1 MRKAKHPEYICPKC
15 VILDFFLRIQFSVFL
30 SRKQIKLFMKYLIG
44 IDGGGTKTDCA
55 IADLSGKII
64 RQLSGKPSNF
74 LVIGVEE
81 AIENIFALIEE
92 NLFALEGDFAD
103 VKQIVI
109 GVAGAGRDDDA
120 FLLEKG
126 FKDYAE
132 QQGVHF
138 KGVKVLSDAHIA
150 LEGAFPSSAGCILIA
165 GTGSILF
172 GKDEKGVIHRV
183 GGFGRMIGDEGS
195 GYSIGRKALNAVSKA
210 SDGRGEETLI
220 SEMLNEKMNSGFSSS
235 IINKVY
241 KEKLD
246 VASVAKIVI
255 KAAQEGDA
263 IAEDILDEQAD
274 ELVLHIRSLINK
286 ILIDNFRV
294 AFSGSLIDNKNFYSD
309 LLRRKI
315 RSTLPNVNVIQ
326 AAFPPLGG
334 AIIFAKRLA
343 DEK

>member
-1 MRKAKHPEYICPKC
+1 
-15 VILDFFLRIQFSVFL
+15 
-30 SRKQIKLFMKYLIG
+30 MKYLIG

-64 RQLSGKPSNF
+64 SQTSGKPSNF

-81 AIENIFALIEE
+81 AVENLFALIEE
-92 NLFALEGDFAD
+92 NLFSLEGDFAD

-109 GVAGAGRDDDA
+109 GVAGAGREEDA
-120 FLLEKG
+120 KLLEKS
-126 FKDYAE
+126 FKDYADQE
-132 QQGVHF
+132 RIHF

-150 LEGAFPSSAGCILIA
+150 LEGAFPDSAGCILIA

-172 GKDEKGVIHRV
+172 GKDEKGTIHRV
-183 GGFGRMIGDEGS
+183 GGFGRLIGDEGS

-210 SDGRGEETLI
+210 SDGRGEETMI
-220 SEMLNEKMNSGFSSS
+220 SELLDAKMNHNTSKN

-241 KEKLD
+241 NEKLD

-255 KAAQEGDA
+255 EAAEEGDP
-263 IAEDILDEQAD
+263 IAEDILDEEAD

-286 ILIDNFRV
+286 IDTDKLNV
-294 AFSGSLIDNKNFYSD
+294 AFSGSLLDNKNFYSE
-309 LLRRKI
+309 LLKNKI
-315 RSTLPNVNVIQ
+315 KSTLPNVKVVKPAN
-326 AAFPPLGG
+326 PPVSG
-334 AIIFAKRLA
+334 AILFAKRIA

>member
-1 MRKAKHPEYICPKC
+1 
-15 VILDFFLRIQFSVFL
+15 
-30 SRKQIKLFMKYLIG
+30 MKYLIG

-64 RQLSGKPSNF
+64 NEISGKPSNF
-74 LVIGVEE
+74 LIIGIQE
-81 AIENIFALIEE
+81 AVENIFALIEE
-92 NLFALEGDFAD
+92 NLFQIGGDFAN

-109 GVAGAGRDDDA
+109 GVAGAGRDEDA
-120 FLLEKG
+120 KLLEKS
-126 FKDYAE
+126 FKDYSE
-132 QQGVHF
+132 EQGVHF

-150 LEGAFPSSAGCILIA
+150 LEGAFPDSAGCILIA

-183 GGFGRMIGDEGS
+183 GGFGRLIGDEGS

-220 SEMLNEKMNSGFSSS
+220 SELLNAKMNSSFSIS

-255 KAAQEGDA
+255 EAAEEGDP
-263 IAEDILDEQAD
+263 IAEDILDEEAD
-274 ELVLHIRSLINK
+274 ELVLHIKSLLDK
-286 ILIDNFRV
+286 IQIDKLNI
-294 AFSGSLIDNKNFYSD
+294 AFSGSLLDNKNFYSA
-309 LLRRKI
+309 LLRQKI
-315 RSTLPNVNVIQ
+315 KSTLPRVEVVKP
-326 AAFPPLGG
+326 ATPPVSG
-334 AIIFAKRLA
+334 AILLAKRLA

>member
-1 MRKAKHPEYICPKC
+1 
-15 VILDFFLRIQFSVFL
+15 
-30 SRKQIKLFMKYLIG
+30 MKYLIG

-64 RQLSGKPSNF
+64 QQSAGKPSNF

-109 GVAGAGRDDDA
+109 GAAGAGRDEDA
-120 FLLEKG
+120 LLLEKG
-126 FKDYAE
+126 FKDYADQE
-132 QQGVHF
+132 GIHF
-138 KGVKVLSDAHIA
+138 KRVKVLSDAHIA

-172 GKDEKGVIHRV
+172 GKDDDGTIQRV
-183 GGFGRMIGDEGS
+183 GGFGRLIGDEGS

-220 SEMLNEKMNSGFSSS
+220 SELLNAKMNSGFSGS

-241 KEKLD
+241 MEKLD

-255 KAAQEGDA
+255 KAAEEGDP
-263 IAEDILDEQAD
+263 IAEDILDEEAD

-286 ILIDNFRV
+286 IQTDKINV
-294 AFSGSLIDNKNFYSD
+294 AFSGSLIDNKNYYSD
-309 LLRRKI
+309 LLKRKI
-315 RSTLPNVNVIQ
+315 KSTLPNVKVIQ

-334 AIIFAKRLA
+334 AILFAKRLA
-343 DEK
+343 STSGGQE